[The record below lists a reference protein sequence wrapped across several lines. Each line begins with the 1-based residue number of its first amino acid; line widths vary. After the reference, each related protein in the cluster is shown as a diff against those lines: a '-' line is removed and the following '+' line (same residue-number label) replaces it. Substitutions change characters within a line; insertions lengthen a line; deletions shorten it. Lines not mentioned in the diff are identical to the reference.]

1 MSAEIESR
9 LNQLTGNVMG
19 LQTLIL
25 AIISTSDRRQA
36 IAEHLQRDAA
46 MTLAH
51 MNAES
56 RQADET
62 LQQMEQWL
70 NTTIEMLLSDEQL

>member
-9 LNQLTGNVMG
+9 LNQLTGNIMG
-19 LQTLIL
+19 LQTLVL

-56 RQADET
+56 RQPDEV

-70 NTTIEMLLSDEQL
+70 NTTVEMLLSDEQL